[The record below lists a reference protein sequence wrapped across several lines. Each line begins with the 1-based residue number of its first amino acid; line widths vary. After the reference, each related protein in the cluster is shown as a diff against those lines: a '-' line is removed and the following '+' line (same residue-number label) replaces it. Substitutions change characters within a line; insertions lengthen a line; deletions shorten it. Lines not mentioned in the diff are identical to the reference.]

1 MEICQ
6 VSLLGMGNSV
16 FKLGD
21 KMKNIKS
28 IAGVALLA
36 MMATSSHAAK
46 SVTIGELQGF
56 TGPLESMIGAMSGG
70 ANFAVTEANA
80 R

>member
-1 MEICQ
+1 LEIYL
-6 VSLLGMGNSV
+6 VRLLGKGNSV
-16 FKLGD
+16 FNLGD

-46 SVTIGELQGF
+46 S
-56 TGPLESMIGAMSGG
+56 
-70 ANFAVTEANA
+70 
-80 R
+80 